1 MKRRLRRKVFSY
13 YRLIHWGIVKLAIRA
28 GHPAREITH
37 AAYVAKRE
45 WRREKSKRQQ
55 QPKQQIS

>member
-13 YRLIHWGIVKLAIRA
+13 YRLIHWGIVILAIRS

-37 AAYVAKRE
+37 VAYVAKRE
-45 WRREKSKRQQ
+45 WRREKSKRQ
-55 QPKQQIS
+55 